1 MNDKRK
7 AILLVVV
14 LFALGAG
21 LGAVGAHL
29 WDAHVIASQAHHS
42 AIRDLRDQLHLTP
55 AQAQQFDTLV
65 SDTHAKFHALGTQEH
80 AEWDPKFHALD
91 AQDHAEWDPRYD
103 QLRQQ
108 WRAKARAILTP
119 EQQGI
124 FDAFVKKLDEERQK
138 EQQQGQGQ
146 GH

>member
-7 AILLVVV
+7 AIVLVVI
-14 LFALGAG
+14 LFALGIG
-21 LGAVGAHL
+21 LGAVSAHL

-42 AIRDLRDQLHLTP
+42 MIRDLRDELHLTP
-55 AQAQQFDTLV
+55 GQAKQFDAYVT
-65 SDTHAKFHALGTQEH
+65 DTRAKFRTLDAQEH

-91 AQDHAEWDPRYD
+91 VQEHAQWDPKDD
-103 QLRQQ
+103 QVRQQ

-119 EQQGI
+119 EQQVT
-124 FDAFVKKLDEERQK
+124 FDAFMKKLDEQRQK
-138 EQQQGQGQ
+138 QQQQEQ